1 MAKAKFV
8 LNRKGVREELL
19 LSNGSVGIEGALV
32 GIAESVKP
40 ADSTLYVSRS
50 YGPAGR
56 VVIWLVSNAKAGER
70 GAKDAR
76 VTLQAA
82 LNRIGGKFRK
92 GGGRKA

>member
-19 LSNGSVGIEGALV
+19 MSNGSVAVEEALV
-32 GIAESVKP
+32 GIASSVAP
-40 ADSTLYVSRS
+40 PDASVEVSRS
-50 YGPAGR
+50 NGPAGR
-56 VVIWLVSNAKAGER
+56 VVVRIVSRAESGSSDAK
-70 GAKDAR
+70 GARLA
-76 VTLQAA
+76 LQAA

>member
-19 LSNGSVGIEGALV
+19 LSNGSVGIEEALF

-40 ADSTLYVSRS
+40 ADSTVYVNRS

-56 VVIWLVSNAKAGER
+56 VVIWLVSNTQEGES
-70 GAKDAR
+70 GAKGAR
-76 VTLQAA
+76 LTLQAA
-82 LNRIGGKFRK
+82 LNKVGGRFRK